1 MFLDKEKIYS
11 NFILEENEMN
21 NFFNENNIYQKL
33 NKEKNF
39 DEAKNNIIKNFAEI
53 NEIKHSEIKGDYK
66 KNTQYS
72 QFEI

>member
-11 NFILEENEMN
+11 NNILEENEN
-21 NFFNENNIYQKL
+21 NFLNENNFYLKL

-39 DEAKNNIIKNFAEI
+39 DDAKNYIINNFAEI
-53 NEIKHSEIKGDYK
+53 NEINHSEIKGDYK

-72 QFEI
+72 QYEN